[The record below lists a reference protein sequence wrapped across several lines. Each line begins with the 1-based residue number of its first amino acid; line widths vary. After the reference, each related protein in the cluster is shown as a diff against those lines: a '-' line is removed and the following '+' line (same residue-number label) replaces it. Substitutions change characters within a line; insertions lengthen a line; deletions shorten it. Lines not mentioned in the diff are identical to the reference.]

1 MGPPPSA
8 GVWCPTVTF
17 YTPESDTA
25 TLDLVAQK
33 QYFTY
38 LSKSGLT
45 GLVVL
50 GSNAEAF
57 LLTRDEKKALMKCA
71 RQSVGS
77 NYPLMVGISGFSVP
91 QVMENINDAIEAG
104 ANYGLLL
111 PAAYYGPATS
121 KDVVMAFYD
130 EVAQKSSLP
139 IVIYN
144 FPGTCNGVDLDSV
157 TIAALAKRNPGK
169 IVGVKLT
176 CGSVAKI
183 TRLCAELPSD
193 SFSTFA
199 GQADW
204 MVAGLAVGSAGCVS
218 AFSNV
223 FPKVC
228 SKIYELYT
236 SGKTQEALELHR
248 KAALAESPIKAGI
261 APTKHAVSLYSAK
274 AAGIEDA
281 EAKLNP
287 RKPYSP
293 VGEALK
299 ASVKEAMTELAAIEN
314 SLKNT
319 SPTPSPVPTPAK
331 KEKKKS
337 KTTSAN
343 VEPDQD
349 VEMEDAPAPQPP
361 AKPEIKANK
370 RTQDDFSAIYLRKV
384 AAEFADDL
392 DKVREAKDFK
402 ASSVPMLIHA
412 LKQGE
417 SLFSVEER
425 RRVVGAANA

>member
-1 MGPPPSA
+1 MAPPPTP
-8 GVWCPTVTF
+8 GVWCPAVTF
-17 YTPESDTA
+17 YTPDSETA

-33 QYFTY
+33 KYFSY

-45 GLVVL
+45 GLVIL

-57 LLTRDEKKALMKCA
+57 LLTRDEKRALMKCA
-71 RQSVGS
+71 REAVGPD
-77 NYPLMVGISGFSVP
+77 YPLIVGISGFSVP
-91 QVMENINDAIEAG
+91 QVMENISDAIEAG

-121 KDVVMAFYD
+121 KEVVMAFYD
-130 EVAQKSSLP
+130 EVAQKSALP

-144 FPGTCNGVDLDSV
+144 FPGICSGVDLDSV

-193 SFSTFA
+193 AFSTFA

-228 SKIYELYT
+228 SKVYELYT
-236 SGKTQEALELHR
+236 SGKTKEALELQR

-261 APTKHAVSLYSAK
+261 APTKYAVGQYSAK
-274 AAGIEDA
+274 AAGIEGA
-281 EAKLNP
+281 EERLNP
-287 RKPYSP
+287 RRPYMP

-299 ASVKEAMTELAAIEN
+299 TTVSDTMGELAAIEN
-314 SLKNT
+314 SL
-319 SPTPSPVPTPAK
+319 
-331 KEKKKS
+331 
-337 KTTSAN
+337 
-343 VEPDQD
+343 
-349 VEMEDAPAPQPP
+349 
-361 AKPEIKANK
+361 
-370 RTQDDFSAIYLRKV
+370 
-384 AAEFADDL
+384 
-392 DKVREAKDFK
+392 
-402 ASSVPMLIHA
+402 
-412 LKQGE
+412 
-417 SLFSVEER
+417 
-425 RRVVGAANA
+425 